1 MCLSCDNLIKFKS
14 SFFLWISQ
22 STQLFSW
29 TFYNSIF
36 SFPFFFSFFL
46 TVSVFRWFWTL
57 IRYSCTILF
66 KKKTLFLT
74 RSMSLVRSYTFKS
87 SMSQIEGA
95 KQSALLFIV
104 SSLRHLNINKKEKS
118 KKLSVFCFLRLL
130 PSMNKRKINNW
141 KKEKKSTFL
150 L

>member
-1 MCLSCDNLIKFKS
+1 MIIWLNLKVHFSCGFHNPHSCSHGHFTILSFR
-14 SFFLWISQ
+14 FH
-22 STQLFSW
+22 
-29 TFYNSIF
+29 
-36 SFPFFFSFFL
+36 FFSL
-46 TVSVFRWFWTL
+46 SSSLCLYSVDSELWSDIVAPFYL
-57 IRYSCTILF
+57 